1 LEAPRCRLLILA
13 HLKGLIKPYYKNG
26 IRSIAA
32 ENMILQSVSYDR
44 QATYLLSRLV
54 ADSAYA
60 TLLKPSH
67 AKDLYRSVINKFEV
81 AHGLLFNHNISLNK
95 LEKREQFADIVTR
108 MMAEGRLGPK
118 PKNLRPDL
126 KLSKADAEAL
136 RRDGNIVEEWF
147 IRTPEEE
154 EIVIQM
160 KAEWAA
166 KYPNYKKTNANPFT

>member
-1 LEAPRCRLLILA
+1 
-13 HLKGLIKPYYKNG
+13 
-26 IRSIAA
+26 
-32 ENMILQSVSYDR
+32 MILQSVSYDR

-60 TLLKPSH
+60 SLLKPSH

-95 LEKREQFADIVTR
+95 LEKREQFADIVAR
-108 MMAEGRLGPK
+108 LVAEGSLGRAPK
-118 PKNLRPDL
+118 KLRPDL
-126 KLSKADAEAL
+126 KISLADAEEL
-136 RRDGNIVEEWF
+136 RRDGKVVEEWF

-154 EIVIQM
+154 EIVLQM

-166 KYPNYKKTNANPFT
+166 KYPNYEKEKNVNPFT

>member
-1 LEAPRCRLLILA
+1 
-13 HLKGLIKPYYKNG
+13 
-26 IRSIAA
+26 
-32 ENMILQSVSYDR
+32 MILQSVSYDR

-60 TLLKPSH
+60 SLLKPSH

-95 LEKREQFADIVTR
+95 LEKREQFADIVAR
-108 MMAEGRLGPK
+108 LVAEGSLGRAPK
-118 PKNLRPDL
+118 KLRPDL
-126 KLSKADAEAL
+126 KISLADAEEL
-136 RRDGNIVEEWF
+136 RRDGKVVEEWF

-154 EIVIQM
+154 EIVTQM

-166 KYPNYKKTNANPFT
+166 KYPNYNAEKTANNFT